1 MSTELPTKFID
12 TLKLTEKYFWMAFN
26 NIPIDNVPDF
36 DSSWVAQNKICF
48 LQDGKIEIN
57 FPKLPR
63 LLKADVRRILRE
75 SRIDISVIPQV
86 QKYIVEE
93 LFFDFAKQNN
103 IVVLNNS
110 DSITF
115 TVNQVQQL
123 GVRMYYIV

>member
-26 NIPIDNVPDF
+26 NISIDDVPDF
-36 DSSWVAQNKICF
+36 DSLWVAQNKICF
-48 LQDGKIEIN
+48 LQDGKIKIN

-63 LLKADVRRILRE
+63 LLKADIRRILRE
-75 SRIDISVIPQV
+75 SRINISVIPQV
-86 QKYIVEE
+86 QRYIVEE